1 MDADLKIL
9 EFDKIILK
17 VVRFCET
24 DLGKR
29 QAQDILPSNKKE
41 TVELML
47 LETFEA
53 KTMIER
59 FDSAP
64 MNGVLDVSEALNRA
78 RLGAMCSIEE
88 LQRVSSLQS
97 AVESNLRFIRKI
109 RALEITTINTS
120 HYFDGLISLPSIKK
134 GIDECIDDRG
144 YVVDSASEEL
154 GNVRRKIT
162 QLQKRISEKMD
173 SILKS
178 EASKLTDQ
186 IVTIR
191 NNRLVLPVK
200 AEYKN
205 SFKGMI
211 HDQSASKETV
221 FIEPT
226 AVMEMNNLLG
236 SLAIQEQNEIEKIL
250 YRLTGLVSA
259 SYQEILSNFSILTQL
274 DILFAKAKYANQI
287 DGILPEISA
296 NEISIHQARHP
307 LIDPQSV
314 VANTITY
321 KQYKVIIITGP
332 NTGGKTVALKTL
344 GICSLMAQS
353 GLLIPAKEPSKIKI
367 FSGIYADIGDE
378 QSIEQSL
385 STFSSHITKIIDI
398 IKRAPADSLILLDE
412 LGSGTD
418 PKEGASLAISI
429 LDYLRKKQVHVMVS
443 THYPELK
450 IYAYDLEDVLNA
462 SVEFNIHTLKPT
474 YRLLLGIPGTSNAI
488 DIATRLGLNDEI
500 VLHAKEVS
508 LTFDNQTMNLIKKLE
523 HQSLELNEEIMFYNQ
538 EKAKLEQKQRELEK
552 ELLVH
557 RQEQNKALQQINEQK
572 TQVIQ
577 KAKEE
582 AMQLIDELDKLKKE
596 ASFKEHELAKLKH
609 DVKSLNETK
618 VDYKKL
624 NQTMI
629 QVGDIVNVIPFQ
641 RSGIVMKNMGSGNF
655 QIQMGTITSVFH
667 QNSLEFSGKK
677 EQKTDQSKVTV
688 TRSSSAKMELDL
700 RGQRYEEAMIALE
713 KFVDDCLIN
722 NLEFAYIIHGY
733 GTGALRK
740 GVQDFIKV
748 THDIKTSRAGG
759 MSEGGSGV
767 TVVYFK

>member
-41 TVELML
+41 TVEMML
-47 LETFEA
+47 FETFEA

-97 AVESNLRFIRKI
+97 AVESNVRFIRKI
-109 RALEITTINTS
+109 RALEIMTLHTS
-120 HYFDGLISLPSIKK
+120 HYFDGLISLPFIKK

-144 YVVDSASEEL
+144 YVVDSASDEL

-250 YRLTGLVSA
+250 YRLTGLVA
-259 SYQEILSNFSILTQL
+259 TSYQEVLSNFSILTQL
-274 DILFAKAKYANQI
+274 DILFAKAKYAIQI

-307 LIDPQSV
+307 LIDPVSV

-398 IKRAPADSLILLDE
+398 IKRAPADALILLDE

-429 LDYLRKKQVHVMVS
+429 LDYLRKRQVHVMVS

-523 HQSLELNEEIMFYNQ
+523 HQSLELNEEILFYNQ

-552 ELLVH
+552 ELVVH

-577 KAKEE
+577 KAKED
-582 AMQLIDELDKLKKE
+582 AMLLIDELDKLKKE

-677 EQKTDQSKVTV
+677 EQKNDQSKVTV

-713 KFVDDCLIN
+713 KFVDDCLMN

-748 THDIKTSRAGG
+748 THDIKSSRAGG

>member
-41 TVELML
+41 TVEMML
-47 LETFEA
+47 FETFEA

-97 AVESNLRFIRKI
+97 AVESNVRFIRKI
-109 RALEITTINTS
+109 RALEIMTLHTS
-120 HYFDGLISLPSIKK
+120 HYFDGLISLPFIKK

-144 YVVDSASEEL
+144 YVVDSASDEL

-250 YRLTGLVSA
+250 YRLTGLVA
-259 SYQEILSNFSILTQL
+259 TSYQEVLSNFSILTQL
-274 DILFAKAKYANQI
+274 DILFAKAKYAIQI

-307 LIDPQSV
+307 LIDPVSV

-398 IKRAPADSLILLDE
+398 IKRAPADALILLDE

-429 LDYLRKKQVHVMVS
+429 LDYLRKRQVHVMVS

-523 HQSLELNEEIMFYNQ
+523 HQSLELNEEILFYNQ

-552 ELLVH
+552 ELVVH

-577 KAKEE
+577 KAKED
-582 AMQLIDELDKLKKE
+582 AMLLIDELDKLKKE

-677 EQKTDQSKVTV
+677 EQ
-688 TRSSSAKMELDL
+688 
-700 RGQRYEEAMIALE
+700 
-713 KFVDDCLIN
+713 
-722 NLEFAYIIHGY
+722 
-733 GTGALRK
+733 
-740 GVQDFIKV
+740 
-748 THDIKTSRAGG
+748 
-759 MSEGGSGV
+759 
-767 TVVYFK
+767 